1 MINIFYSEPL
11 PSESQAQ
18 QKHEIFLLDLM
29 AFSINGI
36 DAAPRR
42 ALQRCFGIS
51 EGLLIAAL
59 IWCLSEIWLKSYLS
73 THLFLLLHLP
83 SSQSEYG
90 WSDGPQHANLRLS
103 SQCEGVKRGGA
114 PASADGVLLCC
125 FCGSLTRVRL
135 HLFPLALLNA
145 AADIQS
151 SS

>member
-59 IWCLSEIWLKSYLS
+59 I
-73 THLFLLLHLP
+73 
-83 SSQSEYG
+83 
-90 WSDGPQHANLRLS
+90 
-103 SQCEGVKRGGA
+103 
-114 PASADGVLLCC
+114 
-125 FCGSLTRVRL
+125 
-135 HLFPLALLNA
+135 
-145 AADIQS
+145 
-151 SS
+151 